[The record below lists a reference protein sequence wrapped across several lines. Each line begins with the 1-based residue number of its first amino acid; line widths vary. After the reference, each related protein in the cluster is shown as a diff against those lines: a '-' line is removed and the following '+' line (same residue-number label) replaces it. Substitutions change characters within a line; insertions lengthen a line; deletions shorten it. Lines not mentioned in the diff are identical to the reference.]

1 MPYCQ
6 KCGNEIAEEMKYC
19 PKCGA
24 SVKAEMVTREP
35 YERREKQEKQE
46 KQEKHEKHE
55 KGEKQEKQEKHEKE
69 ETSVFWVLVAGLIL
83 IALGVVSIITRFFGF
98 TGLPS
103 GAVFLFVIGV
113 VIILVAIYS
122 AVRAGRRNPRP

>member
-1 MPYCQ
+1 
-6 KCGNEIAEEMKYC
+6 MKYC

-24 SVKAEMVTREP
+24 SVKAEMVTRER

-46 KQEKHEKHE
+46 KQEKHEKQ
-55 KGEKQEKQEKHEKE
+55 EKQEKQEKHEKE
-69 ETSVFWVLVAGLIL
+69 ETSVFWALVAGLIL
-83 IALGVVSIITRFFGF
+83 IALGVVSIITTFFGLA
-98 TGLPS
+98 GLPS

-122 AVRAGRRNPRP
+122 AVRAGRRSPRP